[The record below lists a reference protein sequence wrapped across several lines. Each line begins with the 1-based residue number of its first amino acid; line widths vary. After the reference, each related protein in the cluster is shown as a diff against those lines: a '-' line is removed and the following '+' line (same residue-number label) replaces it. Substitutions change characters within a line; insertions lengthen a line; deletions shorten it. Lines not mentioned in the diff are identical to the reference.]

1 MPHLLPRKIIRDAMF
16 SHERRRPRITQRV
29 KISVAALLIPISH
42 ADALASMM
50 PAASRS
56 LAAMAVAK
64 HETGAKHPNHQLIE
78 KAAKTILD
86 SPKANEKA

>member
-1 MPHLLPRKIIRDAMF
+1 
-16 SHERRRPRITQRV
+16 
-29 KISVAALLIPISH
+29 
-42 ADALASMM
+42 MM

-78 KAAKTILD
+78 KAAKAILD